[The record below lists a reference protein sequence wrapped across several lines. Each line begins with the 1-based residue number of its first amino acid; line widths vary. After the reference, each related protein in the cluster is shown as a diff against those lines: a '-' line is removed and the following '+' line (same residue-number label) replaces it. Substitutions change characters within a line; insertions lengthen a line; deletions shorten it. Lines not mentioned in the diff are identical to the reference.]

1 MGGALGLAITT
12 SVLNSYVS
20 SHLSHFL
27 TPAQV
32 NSLLQIS
39 AALADL
45 KPELQLLVKSVFA
58 EGYNIQMK
66 ILCGLAAAQ
75 IPGSLIMWQKEQI
88 VL

>member
-1 MGGALGLAITT
+1 MGGAIGLAIAT
-12 SVLNSYVS
+12 SVLNSYVK

-27 TPAQV
+27 NQTQV
-32 NSLLQIS
+32 DSLLQTS

-45 KPELQLLVKSVFA
+45 TPELQGLVKSVFA

-75 IPGSLIMWQKEQI
+75 IPGSLIMWQKKQI

>member
-1 MGGALGLAITT
+1 MGGAIGLAICT
-12 SVLNSYVS
+12 SVLNSYVK
-20 SHLSHFL
+20 SHLSEFL

-32 NSLLQIS
+32 DSLLQTS

-45 KPELQLLVKSVFA
+45 RPELQGLVKTVFA
-58 EGYNIQMK
+58 EGYNIQMR

-75 IPGSLIMWQKEQI
+75 IPGSLIMWQRKQI